1 MFGYSLKT
9 KKNRNYIFDFRSP
22 NKFSP
27 VWSKPWKSIPNNLDH
42 LLQFRPDCKRCWR
55 WLVTFSWRS
64 LVHET
69 NPARVQWKLVKKRRE
84 ISADNLANPLQRVT
98 VQTTYCIHFS
108 TSLPTVII
116 MKKWA
121 RVLVNT
127 RKCLPRRNFNWY
139 DLKSHNYGIIV
150 VQTVYCTE
158 SKKKKS
164 QYFAQFLTDAYIINV
179 IF

>member
-1 MFGYSLKT
+1 MFGYSY
-9 KKNRNYIFDFRSP
+9 RNYIFDFRSP

-84 ISADNLANPLQRVT
+84 ISADKLANPLQRVT
-98 VQTTYCIHFS
+98 VPTTYCIHFS
-108 TSLPTVII
+108 TGLPTVII
-116 MKKWA
+116 MEDMGRGPGEHTQASSQDKLELIRSQVSQLWDYSSS
-121 RVLVNT
+121 N
-127 RKCLPRRNFNWY
+127 CLWHRI
-139 DLKSHNYGIIV
+139 L
-150 VQTVYCTE
+150 
-158 SKKKKS
+158 KKKNPN
-164 QYFAQFLTDAYIINV
+164 T
-179 IF
+179 